1 MTHPGFHYIKLLNN
15 DLNETAVN
23 VDDYALVAV
32 DDNDV
37 AVAAVAAAAA
47 ATAAA
52 AADDDD
58 IDDIDDRGK

>member
-32 DDNDV
+32 DDNHV
-37 AVAAVAAAAA
+37 ALVAAAAD
-47 ATAAA
+47 
-52 AADDDD
+52 ADDHD
-58 IDDIDDRGK
+58 IDERGK